1 MLPLLLTA
9 ALGADVKTGVA
20 VMRPSDAAGLGNVRG
35 TVTFRTLNAADTE
48 VVVALSGL
56 VPNSEHGFHVHQY
69 GDMDETKTFASSGL
83 HFIPICTT
91 ADPVAPGGTP
101 GASACLKD
109 QVHGI
114 PPSENRQ
121 PGDMG
126 NLIADANG
134 DIATTLTLGQT
145 KMDLSSS
152 LRSVIGRVVVLHERR
167 DDGNPKTT
175 GNAGNP
181 VAMGVIGRAAPSA
194 GNTNSAMAPNTP
206 APDKV
211 ACVFDASSTAEN
223 AGVFGTVVLQTTGT
237 FSKTALLKAKLHG
250 LAAGTFSWH
259 FHAQGDITGTGFAN
273 VGEIFTPTDATV
285 KLGTISG
292 AGATS
297 PTYFEGLFT
306 VDELRSHVGASLTIH
321 SGPTSASSTIAAAVC
336 GLAHPDTTVV
346 VPGGIASGA
355 ARVAV
360 ARGTAAALALAA
372 LAGLVLC

>member
-1 MLPLLLTA
+1 MLCLLTTA
-9 ALGADVKTGVA
+9 TLAADVKMGVA
-20 VMRPSDAAGLGNVRG
+20 VMRPSDAAGLGDVRG
-35 TVTFRTLNAADTE
+35 TVTFKTLNAAETE

-69 GDMDETKTFASSGL
+69 GDMDETKTFASAGL
-83 HFIPICTT
+83 HFIPICTN

-101 GASACLKD
+101 GENPCLKD

-126 NLIADANG
+126 NLLADANG
-134 DIATTLTLGQT
+134 NIATTLTLGQS

-181 VAMGVIGRAAPSA
+181 AAMGVIGRAAPSA
-194 GNTNSAMAPNTP
+194 GDTNSAMAPNTP

-211 ACVFDASSTAEN
+211 TCVFDASSTAEN

-237 FSKTALLKAKLHG
+237 FSSAALLKAKLHG
-250 LAAGTFSWH
+250 LAVGTYSWH
-259 FHAQGDITGTGFAN
+259 FHAQGDITGSAFPN
-273 VGEIFTPTDATV
+273 VGEIFTPADADV
-285 KLGTISG
+285 KLDTISG
-292 AGATS
+292 AGATN
-297 PTYFEGLFT
+297 PTYFEGHFT
-306 VDELRSHVGASLTIH
+306 VTELRSHVGASLTIH

-336 GLAHPDTTVV
+336 GLAHPDTTVD
-346 VPGGIASGA
+346 VPGGIGSDA
-355 ARVAV
+355 ARVV
-360 ARGTAAALALAA
+360 ASRGTAAALALAA
-372 LAGLVLC
+372 LAGLLF